1 VKLLFPAVLLFLAG
15 CAGAPPGPPDFFAR
29 QDQFA
34 ADRARQTTRVDLED
48 TAEACAQV
56 VAVLLD
62 LHCSLVE
69 VDHRL
74 GLVSARSNPH
84 TIPPVSA
91 APPAPNR
98 RSCAG
103 HSVTV
108 SVAPSGRDQLAVRAV
123 FKPGDPRA
131 EETFGRLLRK
141 SVALSTPGEGR

>member
-1 VKLLFPAVLLFLAG
+1 MKLLLTAALLLLAG
-15 CAGAPPGPPDFFAR
+15 CAGAPPGPPDFFAW

-34 ADRARQTTRVDLED
+34 ADRARQTTLVDLQD
-48 TAEACAQV
+48 TGEACAQV

-62 LHCSLVE
+62 LDCSLLE

-91 APPAPNR
+91 AAPALNR
-98 RSCAG
+98 HSCAG

-108 SVAPSGRDQLAVRAV
+108 SVVPSGRDQLAVRAA
-123 FKPGDPRA
+123 FTHGDPRA
-131 EETFGRLLRK
+131 NETFGRLLRK
-141 SVALSTPGEGR
+141 SLTLSTQGGVQ